1 MTQTVAEAK
10 KGTRQEMVKTPPYAW
25 VILIVVFL
33 ASCSVPINMF
43 KVPPIAPVLMQAF
56 GLDVSTFGW
65 LMTSFTVVSIILAF
79 PAAGIV
85 NKFGIKRVMIVALA
99 SVTIGSLIGTFSN
112 GNAAVLLFSR
122 FIEGIGMGVFGVSA
136 PSALTAW
143 FPKRRLG
150 LAIGV
155 WSMWMPLGSTVMLNL
170 APALCGDSN
179 WQSVWWAGTI
189 YTVIV
194 LLMVIFLY
202 HAPNAEQIKMAGND
216 DSISAAK
223 AAQLNVRIPKVAIVS
238 ICLIGVAFL
247 LDNITK
253 NGSFNTYYPTFL
265 MEAKGMDMAA
275 AGLITS
281 VTTFLGAAASP
292 LSGFISDKL
301 GDRKWMVV
309 VGTVMLFV
317 AFIWAFSWTTD
328 LGLWFVVIVAGVFS
342 SVLAT
347 VVVAAVPDIMGPSV
361 RGQNLGLAVLA
372 CANGIGSAIGGVALG
387 YLVPVFG
394 WSTGSHILFLP
405 ILAVATVMLIVAK
418 WNNRAAFDKLNAAQ
432 EAQNAE

>member
-1 MTQTVAEAK
+1 
-10 KGTRQEMVKTPPYAW
+10 
-25 VILIVVFL
+25 
-33 ASCSVPINMF
+33 
-43 KVPPIAPVLMQAF
+43 MQAF

-99 SVTIGSLIGTFSN
+99 SVTMGSLIGTFSN

-179 WQSVWWAGTI
+179 WQAVWWAGTI

-194 LLMVIFLY
+194 LLMVVFLY
-202 HAPNAEQIKMAGND
+202 HSPNAEQVRMAGND
-216 DSISAAK
+216 DSISAEQTK
-223 AAQLNVRIPKVAIVS
+223 QLNVRIPKIAIIS

-265 MEAKGMDMAA
+265 MEAKGMDMTA

-281 VTTFLGAAASP
+281 VTTFLGAAGIPS
-292 LSGFISDKL
+292 
-301 GDRKWMVV
+301 
-309 VGTVMLFV
+309 
-317 AFIWAFSWTTD
+317 
-328 LGLWFVVIVAGVFS
+328 LGLHFRQARRSQVDGRRGYGDALRRVYLGVFLDHGPWPLVRRHRCRHLLVGARDRRGRRRSGHHGAERSRPEPRSCRAGLRQRNRQRHRRRCARVPCARYLAGPRVRISCSCPS
-342 SVLAT
+342 SLWRR
-347 VVVAAVPDIMGPSV
+347 S
-361 RGQNLGLAVLA
+361 
-372 CANGIGSAIGGVALG
+372 C
-387 YLVPVFG
+387 
-394 WSTGSHILFLP
+394 
-405 ILAVATVMLIVAK
+405 
-418 WNNRAAFDKLNAAQ
+418 
-432 EAQNAE
+432 